1 MVRSINSAA
10 GRSSNSSSKD
20 RIQSSGGQR
29 TSKENASG
37 LSSTL
42 RWLRWSAI
50 FAGVVTA
57 SAGVGATLA
66 LLMPFQMSSTQPGPE
81 KTASAGNF
89 FNSGFQYGV
98 SRPVNI
104 LVMGIDQGIDVAE
117 KKKSADMLDSRSDT
131 MLLVRLNPDTH
142 KTSILTIPR
151 DTQVEI
157 PGLGVSKINAANWKG
172 GAELASQVVSQTLNG
187 AEVDRYVRISTSAFR
202 EIVDVVG
209 GVEVYVPKRMLY
221 VDQTQKLNIDL
232 QPGLQTLNGIQAEG
246 FVRFRKDDLGDIG
259 RTQRQQMLLKA
270 LQKKFENPLMIARL
284 PQIFSVL
291 QKHIDSNLSFGEM
304 LALVQFGTQIK
315 PSELQMVLLPGRF
328 STPDEFELSYWL
340 MDRTATDQV
349 LKSYFQ
355 VETPIEH
362 EAAAPAEVKNVK
374 IVVQNASGNPDGA
387 NRMVDYLQ
395 QLGFS
400 NLVLAT
406 EDWSEPLDNTQVVP
420 QWGNIDAAQSVEALL
435 AGSEVTADSTG
446 DLQSDLTVRVGR
458 KWIQSNADKV
468 KH

>member
-20 RIQSSGGQR
+20 RIQSSGGQY
-29 TSKENASG
+29 TSKATASK
-37 LSSTL
+37 LSVAL

-66 LLMPFQMSSTQPGPE
+66 LLMPFQMSSTQPGQD
-81 KTASAGNF
+81 KSASTGNF

-104 LVMGIDQGIDVAE
+104 LVMGIDQGMDVTE
-117 KKKSADMLDSRSDT
+117 KKSGDMLGSRSDT

-157 PGLGVSKINAANWKG
+157 PGLGVEKINAANWKG

-187 AEVDRYVRISTSAFR
+187 TEVDRYVRISTKAFR

-209 GVEVYVPKRMLY
+209 GVEVYVPKRMYY
-221 VDQTQKLNIDL
+221 VDQTQKLHIDL
-232 QPGLQTLNGIQAEG
+232 QPGLQTLSGSQAEG

-291 QKHIDSNLSFGEM
+291 QKHIDSNMSFGEL
-304 LALVQFGTQIK
+304 LALVQFGMQIK

-349 LKSYFQ
+349 LKSYFE
-355 VETPIEH
+355 VDTPIGT
-362 EAAAPAEVKNVK
+362 EAAVPAEVKNVK
-374 IVVQNASGNPDGA
+374 IVVQNASGNPEGA

-406 EDWSEPLDNTQVVP
+406 EDSSEPLDTTQVVP
-420 QWGNIDAAQSVEALL
+420 QWGNLEAAKSVEVLL

-458 KWIQSNADKV
+458 NWIESNADKA

>member
-1 MVRSINSAA
+1 VVRSINSAA
-10 GRSSNSSSKD
+10 GRSSNSSSKN
-20 RIQSSGGQR
+20 RIQGSGSQR
-29 TSKENASG
+29 ASGKNASG
-37 LSSTL
+37 LSTAL
-42 RWLRWSAI
+42 RWIRWSAI
-50 FAGVVTA
+50 FAGVVTL
-57 SAGVGATLA
+57 SAGVGATFA
-66 LLMPFQMSSTQPGPE
+66 LLMPFQTSSTQSGQQKAAPMGD
-81 KTASAGNF
+81 F
-89 FNSGFQYGV
+89 FSSGFQYGV

-104 LVMGIDQGIDVAE
+104 LVMGIDQGIDAPDAQ
-117 KKKSADMLDSRSDT
+117 KSTDKLGSRSDT

-157 PGLGVSKINAANWKG
+157 PGLGVDKINAANWKG

-187 AEVDRYVRISTSAFR
+187 APVDRYVRISTSAFR

-209 GVEVYVPKRMLY
+209 GVEVYVPKRMY
-221 VDQTQKLNIDL
+221 YIDQTQKLNIDL

-259 RTQRQQMLLKA
+259 RTQRQQMLLKS

-304 LALVQFGTQIK
+304 LALVQFGIQIK

-328 STPDEFELSYWL
+328 SMPDEFELSYWL
-340 MDRTATDQV
+340 MDRTGTDQV

-355 VETPIEH
+355 VETPIER
-362 EAAAPAEVKNVK
+362 EAVAPAEIKNVK
-374 IVVQNASGNPDGA
+374 ISVQNASGDPDA
-387 NRMVDYLQ
+387 VNRMVDRLQ

-400 NLVLAT
+400 NLVLAS
-406 EDWSEPLDNTQVVP
+406 EDWSEPLENTQIVP
-420 QWGNIDAAQSVEALL
+420 QWGNIEAAQNVESLL
-435 AGSEVTADSTG
+435 NGSEVTADSTG
-446 DLQSDLTVRVGR
+446 DLQADLTIRVGR
-458 KWIQSNADKV
+458 KWAKGNKGAR
-468 KH
+468 

>member
-10 GRSSNSSSKD
+10 GRSSNSSSKE
-20 RIQSSGGQR
+20 RIQSSGSQR
-29 TSKENASG
+29 AVRENASG
-37 LSSTL
+37 VRTAL
-42 RWLRWSAI
+42 RWIRWSAI

-66 LLMPFQMSSTQPGPE
+66 LLMPLQMSSPQSGQE
-81 KTASAGNF
+81 KAATGNL

-104 LVMGIDQGIDVAE
+104 LVMGIDQGMDVE
-117 KKKSADMLDSRSDT
+117 DSKKSPDMLNSRSDT

-157 PGLGVSKINAANWKG
+157 PGMGVNKINAANWKG

-187 AEVDRYVRISTSAFR
+187 AEVDRYVRISTNAFR

-209 GVEVYVPKRMLY
+209 GVEVYVPKRMYY

-232 QPGLQTLNGIQAEG
+232 QPGLQTLNGVQAEG

-304 LALVQFGTQIK
+304 LALVQFGMQIK

-355 VETPIEH
+355 VDTPIER
-362 EAAAPAEVKNVK
+362 EAAAPAEIKNVK

-406 EDWSEPLDNTQVVP
+406 EDWSEPLDSTQIVP

-435 AGSEVTADSTG
+435 DGSEVTADSTG
-446 DLQSDLTVRVGR
+446 DLQSDLTVRVGK
-458 KWIQSNADKV
+458 KWIASHAGKAQ
-468 KH
+468 H